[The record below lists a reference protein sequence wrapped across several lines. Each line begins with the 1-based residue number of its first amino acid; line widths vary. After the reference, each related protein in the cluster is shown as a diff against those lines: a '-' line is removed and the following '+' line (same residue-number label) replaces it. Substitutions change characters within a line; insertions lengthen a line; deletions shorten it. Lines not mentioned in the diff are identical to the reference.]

1 MINFTDKERSALRL
15 YVIDYN
21 NWLSENVGEPV
32 RRVLG
37 LQPQELG
44 DTFEKLSHLI
54 TDLSTSPSQEIDS
67 DFLPLL
73 KKAIIYA
80 RRFVASD
87 IERRSGF
94 TFNHD
99 LRDRLDEKL
108 SLISMVMN
116 QDWFKITEFS
126 GSPRITDYLS
136 IQCAEELLSQKKNLQ
151 LGQRLY
157 DEKFHILTAP
167 SLFIPDLAYYRATC
181 ELRSTPICVAYL
193 DIDDFKQFNTL
204 YGEPRVD
211 RDVLPKFMSSLESHV
226 YSHGHAYRFG
236 GDEYTVIL
244 PNMSNI
250 QAVDFLRSFQTKLQE
265 LAYFAIDERTD
276 VSVGIFEVGENS
288 IQTDREVEERAAFA
302 KNFAK
307 NNGKN
312 CIATFKDQ
320 EYEDNAVYVVQ
331 NE

>member
-1 MINFTDKERSALRL
+1 MTKFTGEEQSVLRS
-15 YVIDYN
+15 YVIKYH
-21 NWLSENVGEPV
+21 NWLSENVDQPV
-32 RRVLG
+32 GRALG
-37 LQPQELG
+37 LRPQELG
-44 DTFEKLSHLI
+44 DTFEKLSQLRDH
-54 TDLSTSPSQEIDS
+54 LSTSSPEEIDS

-73 KKAIIYA
+73 KKAIIHA
-80 RRFVASD
+80 RRSEASD
-87 IERRSGF
+87 IEKRSGF

-99 LRDRLDEKL
+99 LRVRLDERL
-108 SLISMVMN
+108 CLISTVMN
-116 QDWFKITEFS
+116 QDWFKTTEFS

-136 IQCAEELLSQKKNLQ
+136 IQHAEKLLKQKRNLR
-151 LGQRLY
+151 LGERVY

-181 ELRSTPICVAYL
+181 ELRTTPICVAYL
-193 DIDDFKQFNTL
+193 DIDDFKRFNTL

-244 PNMSNI
+244 PNMSSS
-250 QAVDFLRSFQTKLQE
+250 QAIDFMKSFQTKLRE
-265 LAYFAIDERTD
+265 LAYFAIDEHTE
-276 VSVGIFEVGENS
+276 VSVGIFEVSENS

-307 NNGKN
+307 NNGKD

-320 EYEDNAVYVVQ
+320 GYEDNTVYAVR

>member
-1 MINFTDKERSALRL
+1 MTNFTGEEPSALHS
-15 YVIDYN
+15 YVVKYN
-21 NWLSENVGEPV
+21 NWLSENVAEPV
-32 RRVLG
+32 RSALG
-37 LQPQELG
+37 LQPQELI
-44 DTFEKLSHLI
+44 DTFEKLSQLMAH
-54 TDLSTSPSQEIDS
+54 LSTSPSEEIEL

-73 KKAIIYA
+73 KNAIIHA
-80 RRFVASD
+80 RRSEAFD

-99 LRDRLDEKL
+99 LRARLDERL
-108 SLISMVMN
+108 CLISIVMN
-116 QDWFKITEFS
+116 QEWFKITEFS
-126 GSPRITDYLS
+126 KSPGITDYLS
-136 IQCAEELLSQKKNLQ
+136 IQYAEELIKQKKNLQ
-151 LGQRLY
+151 LSERVY

-181 ELRSTPICVAYL
+181 GLRSTPICVAYL
-193 DIDDFKQFNTL
+193 DIDDFKRFNTL

-244 PNMSNI
+244 PNMSSS
-250 QAVDFLRSFQTKLQE
+250 QAIDFLKYFQTKLRK
-265 LAYFAIDERTD
+265 LAYFEIDHRTE
-276 VSVGIFEVGENS
+276 VSVGIFEVSENS

-312 CIATFKDQ
+312 CIATFKEQD
-320 EYEDNAVYVVQ
+320 YEDKSVYVVQ